1 MNIFIMILLFII
13 VFIFTLYKIH
23 IDNKLKKM
31 DKRIVIMD
39 RDLEIILNYTY
50 KVEFVRADDSSMGYN
65 YFTSLKDVSEYC
77 LINDIYFEIKKIIN
91 IKTGETIS
99 QQTKQSKNTEIL
111 KELKSR
117 MEEGS

>member
-39 RDLEIILNYTY
+39 RDLEIILNHTY

-91 IKTGETIS
+91 IKTGEIIS